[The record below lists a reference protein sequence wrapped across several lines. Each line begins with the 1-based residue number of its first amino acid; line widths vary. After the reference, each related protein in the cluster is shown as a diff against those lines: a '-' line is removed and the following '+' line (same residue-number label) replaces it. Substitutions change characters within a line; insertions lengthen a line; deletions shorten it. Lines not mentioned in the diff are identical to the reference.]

1 MKAPDASEIREL
13 TEKLKTQDDIS
24 LEEADWIFSLFSAN
38 SLKTQLN
45 SNSSKA
51 RWPLMSALK
60 GWYNVVAEKIK
71 QGQRGNFVFT
81 VITSNKLP
89 VAKFGF
95 NHFMHTAQE
104 YVEINLKQ
112 NGTFEELFS
121 KLMIDGKTYSS
132 LPKEFQKI
140 FTSEKVLSQF
150 KSFYVLYSPRVDMY
164 HYPVKTKTGT
174 YTIAQ
179 FFDRLAPIMKTNSRD
194 VGNTFF
200 EIASGARETLSNSWF
215 LKKTR
220 GSMVAQC
227 VIATYMYYKEIPCI
241 TMVGYDPKESQD
253 PSDERFVFFTE
264 KDKARIVKDAMEIP
278 FEDIVKNAFDKNVI
292 DKKTAKEL
300 LNDAIVWDFPAAE
313 FMEASVKYIDH
324 IFQRQKEW
332 ETARKGIENE
342 DEWLVETR

>member
-24 LEEADWIFSLFSAN
+24 LEEADWIFTLFSAN

-121 KLMIDGKTYSS
+121 KLMIDGKTYSF
-132 LPKEFQKI
+132 LPKELQKF
-140 FTSEKVLSQF
+140 FTSEKTLSLF
-150 KSFYVLYSPRVDMY
+150 VNFYVLKSPRVDMY
-164 HYPVKTKTGT
+164 HYPIKTEKGT

-179 FFDRLAPIMKTNSRD
+179 FFDGLSPIMKTHSYD
-194 VGNTFF
+194 AGSTFF
-200 EIASGARETLSNSWF
+200 EIASGAREILSNSWY
-215 LKKTR
+215 LERTR
-220 GSMVAQC
+220 GSMTAQC
-227 VIATYMYYKEIPCI
+227 VIAAYMYYKKAPCV
-241 TMVGYDPKESQD
+241 TMVGYDPKD
-253 PSDERFVFFTE
+253 PPGSGECFAFFTE
-264 KDKARIVKDAMEIP
+264 KDKAQIIKDAMEIP
-278 FEDIVKNAFDKNVI
+278 FEDIVKNAFDQNVI
-292 DKKTAKEL
+292 NKQTAKEL
-300 LNDAIVWDFPAAE
+300 LNNAIVWKFPAAKFIE
-313 FMEASVKYIDH
+313 TSIKYIDH
-324 IFQRQKEW
+324 VLQKQKEW
-332 ETARKGIENE
+332 KATRKEIEDE